1 MTDLTQSARAPHGF
15 ALHPLRETL
24 YEELH
29 SRPFQQIQAPARVT
43 HLAVLCPESERVQ
56 QFVHLQALCEQL
68 GAAVPTQDSSCF
80 QQDFG
85 DLRVRRETH
94 MEFVAYTF
102 IQLNTAGAAV
112 PAGDAT
118 FARTA
123 LALLPPGWLDQLHGT
138 VVGAFH
144 VAFESSELEGKQL
157 LPQAKRNFEGMRL
170 IGSSPQ
176 QGDAHIWTSFRLHSD
191 SFGRFL
197 VYNRGMSPSQLG
209 RLMQRLL
216 EIETYRLLMLLGMP
230 LARSI
235 APQLSVMDAGLADI
249 TRRLAGNAD
258 LDEAVILAELT
269 AMAARVEDFRA
280 QSTFRFS
287 ATRAYHEL
295 VLKRLEELNEDE
307 VSGHLTLT
315 EFITRR
321 VTPAVRTCETVGR
334 RLEDLSRR
342 IDRVSDMMRTR
353 VELSIQ
359 GQNRAL
365 LASMDRR
372 SRIQLMMQHTVEG
385 LSVAAISYYSVG
397 LLKHIITA
405 AYDAGVP
412 LNKDLAVGL
421 SVPLVLGTVW
431 FVTRRIHKHFHELA
445 REERSADAKR
455 AAGKQAEKK

>member
-1 MTDLTQSARAPHGF
+1 MTELMRHGIN
-15 ALHPLRETL
+15 LHPLRELL

-43 HLAVLCPESERVQ
+43 HLAVLCTPEQRRQ
-56 QFVHLQALCEQL
+56 QFEHLQALCEQL
-68 GAAVPTQDSSCF
+68 GAPVPQQASSCF
-80 QQDFG
+80 QQDIG
-85 DLRVRRETH
+85 ALRVRRETH

-102 IQLNTAGAAV
+102 VNLDT
-112 PAGDAT
+112 PAGDEPFDT
-118 FARTA
+118 TG
-123 LALLPPGWLDQLHGT
+123 LSLLPSGWLDQLQGT

-144 VAFESSELEGKQL
+144 LAFERSSLEGQQL
-157 LPQAKRNFEGMRL
+157 LPQAKRHFEGMRL

-191 SFGRFL
+191 GFGRFL
-197 VYNRGMSPSQLG
+197 VYNRAMTPSQLG

-216 EIETYRLLMLLGMP
+216 EIETYRLLMLLGIP
-230 LARSI
+230 VARSI
-235 APQLSVMDAGLADI
+235 APMLGAMDEGLADI
-249 TRRLAGNAD
+249 TRRLSGNSN

-269 AMAARVEDFRA
+269 AMAARVEDYRA
-280 QSTFRFS
+280 RSTFRFS
-287 ATRAYHEL
+287 ATQAYHEL
-295 VLKRLEELNEDE
+295 VLKRLAELKEDE

-321 VTPAVRTCETVGR
+321 VTPAVRTCDTVGG

-385 LSVAAISYYSVG
+385 LSVAAISYYTVG
-397 LLKHIITA
+397 LLKHLITA

-412 LNKDLAVGL
+412 VDKDLAVGI
-421 SVPLVLGTVW
+421 SVPVVLATVW
-431 FVTRRIHKHFHELA
+431 LVTRRIHKHFHELA
-445 REERSADAKR
+445 KEERSAEAQRKTDTKVESA
-455 AAGKQAEKK
+455 

>member
-1 MTDLTQSARAPHGF
+1 MTELIQALPVEPGF
-15 ALHPLRETL
+15 KLHPLRELL

-43 HLAVLCPESERVQ
+43 HLAVLCPESERAQ
-56 QFVHLQALCEQL
+56 QFRHLQTLCEQL
-68 GAAVPTQDSSCF
+68 DVPVPERDSSCF

-85 DLRVRRETH
+85 SLRLRRETH

-102 IQLNTAGAAV
+102 IHL
-112 PAGDAT
+112 DAT
-118 FARTA
+118 SPNAACDQPFARTA
-123 LALLPPGWLDQLHGT
+123 LSLLPPGWLDQLHGS

-144 VAFESSELEGKQL
+144 VAFEYSELEGKQL

-191 SFGRFL
+191 GFGRFL

-235 APQLSVMDAGLADI
+235 APALSPMDEALADI
-249 TRRLAGNAD
+249 TQRLAGNSD

-280 QSTFRFS
+280 RSTFRFS

-412 LNKDLAVGL
+412 VDKDMAVGV
-421 SVPLVLGTVW
+421 SVPLVLFSVW

-445 REERSADAKR
+445 REERSAEAQRKT
-455 AAGKQAEKK
+455 GVKAEKT

>member
-1 MTDLTQSARAPHGF
+1 MTDLTQTVTNQPGF
-15 ALHPLRETL
+15 ELHPLRASL
-24 YEELH
+24 YDELH

-43 HLAVLCPESERVQ
+43 HLAVLCPESERAR
-56 QFVHLQALCEQL
+56 QFRHLQALCEL
-68 GAAVPTQDSSCF
+68 FGAPVPAQDSSCF

-102 IQLNTAGAAV
+102 IHLGAVDAAI
-112 PAGDAT
+112 PAADAP
-118 FARTA
+118 FALTA
-123 LALLPPGWLDQLHGT
+123 LALLPPGWLDQLHGA

-144 VAFESSELEGKQL
+144 VAFEYSELEGKQL

-191 SFGRFL
+191 GFGRFL

-235 APQLSVMDAGLADI
+235 APELSVMDAGLADI

-295 VLKRLEELNEDE
+295 VLKRLDELNEDE

-405 AYDAGVP
+405 VYDAGVP
-412 LNKDLAVGL
+412 LNKDLAVGV

-445 REERSADAKR
+445 REERSAEAR
-455 AAGKQAEKK
+455 RGSAKQAEKK

>member
-1 MTDLTQSARAPHGF
+1 MSDLAPSTFVSPGF
-15 ALHPLRETL
+15 DLHPLRESL

-29 SRPFQQIQAPARVT
+29 SRPFQQIEAPARVT
-43 HLAVLCPESERVQ
+43 HLVVLCPESERGQ
-56 QFVHLQALCEQL
+56 QFRHLQALCAQL
-68 GAAVPTQDSSCF
+68 GAPEPAQDSSCF
-80 QQDFG
+80 QRDFG
-85 DLRVRRETH
+85 ALRVRRETH
-94 MEFVAYTF
+94 MEFVTYTF
-102 IQLNTAGAAV
+102 IHLNAA
-112 PAGDAT
+112 DAALPDADEP

-123 LALLPPGWLDQLHGT
+123 LALLPPGWLGQLHGC

-144 VAFESSELEGKQL
+144 VAFEYSVLAGKQL

-191 SFGRFL
+191 GFGRFL

-235 APQLSVMDAGLADI
+235 APELSVMDAGLADI
-249 TRRLAGNAD
+249 TRRLAANAN

-269 AMAARVEDFRA
+269 TMAARVEDFRA

-321 VTPAVRTCETVGR
+321 VTPAVRTCDTVGR

-412 LNKDLAVGL
+412 LNKDLAVGM
-421 SVPLVLGTVW
+421 SVPLVLGAVW

-445 REERSADAKR
+445 REERSAEARR
-455 AAGKQAEKK
+455 ASGKQAEKP

>member
-1 MTDLTQSARAPHGF
+1 MTELIQMAPTQTGF
-15 ALHPLRETL
+15 KLHPLRELL

-29 SRPFQQIQAPARVT
+29 SRPFQQIKAPARVT
-43 HLAVLCPESERVQ
+43 HLAVLCPESERAQ
-56 QFVHLQALCEQL
+56 QFRHLQALCKQL
-68 GAAVPTQDSSCF
+68 GAPVPERDSSCF

-85 DLRVRRETH
+85 SLRVRRETH

-102 IQLNTAGAAV
+102 KHLDATSANTACDQ
-112 PAGDAT
+112 P

-123 LALLPPGWLDQLHGT
+123 LSLLPPGWLDQLHGC

-144 VAFESSELEGKQL
+144 VAFEYSELEGKQL

-191 SFGRFL
+191 GFGRFL

-235 APQLSVMDAGLADI
+235 APQLSPMDESLADI
-249 TRRLAGNAD
+249 TQRLAGNSD

-280 QSTFRFS
+280 RSTFRFS

-405 AYDAGVP
+405 AYDSGVP
-412 LNKDLAVGL
+412 VDKDLAVGV
-421 SVPLVLGTVW
+421 SVPLVLATVW

-445 REERSADAKR
+445 REERSAETQRTTGAK
-455 AAGKQAEKK
+455 AEKT

>member
-1 MTDLTQSARAPHGF
+1 
-15 ALHPLRETL
+15 
-24 YEELH
+24 LH
-29 SRPFQQIQAPARVT
+29 SRPFQQIQAPASVT
-43 HLAVLCPESERVQ
+43 HLAVLCPEAERAQ
-56 QFVHLQALCEQL
+56 QFQHLQALCEL
-68 GAAVPTQDSSCF
+68 LEAPVPEQDSSCF
-80 QQDFG
+80 QRDFG
-85 DLRVRRETH
+85 ALRVRRETH

-102 IQLNTAGAAV
+102 IHLEEPSSAA
-112 PAGDAT
+112 PDSDAP

-123 LALLPPGWLDQLHGT
+123 LSLLPPGWLDQLHGT

-144 VAFESSELEGKQL
+144 MAFRYSELEAKQL
-157 LPQAKRNFEGMRL
+157 LPQAKSNFEGMRL
-170 IGSSPQ
+170 VGSSPQ
-176 QGDAHIWTSFRLHSD
+176 QGDALIWTSFRLHSD
-191 SFGRFL
+191 GFGRFL

-216 EIETYRLLMLLGMP
+216 EIETYRLLMLLGIP

-235 APQLSVMDAGLADI
+235 APTLGAMDEGLADI
-249 TRRLAGNAD
+249 TRRLSGNSD

-280 QSTFRFS
+280 HSTFRFS

-315 EFITRR
+315 EFVIRR
-321 VTPAVRTCETVGR
+321 VTPAVRTCETVDR

-353 VELSIQ
+353 VELAIQ

-372 SRIQLMMQHTVEG
+372 SRMQLMMQHTVEG

-405 AYDAGVP
+405 AHDAGVP
-412 LNKDLAVGL
+412 VNEELAVGV
-421 SVPLVLGTVW
+421 SVPLVLFSVW

-445 REERSADAKR
+445 REERSAESQRKK
-455 AAGKQAEKK
+455 GVKAEK

>member
-1 MTDLTQSARAPHGF
+1 MTDLIHHG
-15 ALHPLRETL
+15 LNMHPLRELL

-29 SRPFQQIQAPARVT
+29 SRPFQQIKAPARVT
-43 HLAVLCPESERVQ
+43 HLAVLCPESERAQ
-56 QFVHLQALCEQL
+56 QFRHWQALCQL
-68 GAAVPTQDSSCF
+68 FEAPVPEQDSNCF
-80 QQDFG
+80 QQDLG
-85 DLRVRRETH
+85 ALRVRRETH

-102 IQLNTAGAAV
+102 IQLEESNPAAPDSDAAFNR
-112 PAGDAT
+112 PA
-118 FARTA
+118 
-123 LALLPPGWLDQLHGT
+123 LSLLPPGWLDQLHGT

-144 VAFESSELEGKQL
+144 IAFKYSELDAEQL
-157 LPQAKRNFEGMRL
+157 LPQAKLNFEGMRL

-176 QGDAHIWTSFRLHSD
+176 QGDALIWTSFRLHSD
-191 SFGRFL
+191 GFGRFL
-197 VYNRGMSPSQLG
+197 VYDRGMTPSQLG

-216 EIETYRLLMLLGMP
+216 EIETYRLLMLLGIP

-235 APQLSVMDAGLADI
+235 GPDLTVMDGDLADI
-249 TRRLAGNAD
+249 TQRLAGNSN

-280 QSTFRFS
+280 RSTFRFS

-315 EFITRR
+315 EFVTRR
-321 VTPAVRTCETVGR
+321 VTPAVRTCETVDR

-353 VELSIQ
+353 VELAIQ

-372 SRIQLMMQHTVEG
+372 SRIQLLMQHTVEG

-412 LNKDLAVGL
+412 VDKDLAVGV
-421 SVPLVLGTVW
+421 SVPLVLFSVW

-445 REERSADAKR
+445 REERSVESQRAK
-455 AAGKQAEKK
+455 GEKAEK